1 MWLEKPFSVRWL
13 DLMWNVPSDEELASL
28 PRLYEQDGKGKG
40 TLIHLHF
47 FMGNSD
53 WFISEFDGKDTFFGF
68 VCLNGWT
75 DLAEWGYISFM
86 ELKELNF
93 RGLEVDRDTYWETKK
108 AYDVPLIKEC
118 EGW

>member
-1 MWLEKPFSVRWL
+1 
-13 DLMWNVPSDEELASL
+13 MWNVPGDEELARI
-28 PRLYEQDGKGKG
+28 PRLYEQDGKGKN

-68 VCLNGWT
+68 VCLNGWK
-75 DLAEWGYISFM
+75 DLAEWGCIYFM
-86 ELKELNF
+86 ELKELDF
-93 RGLEVDRDTYWETKK
+93 RGLEVDRNLYWEIKK
-108 AYDVPLIKEC
+108 ACDVPLIREC